1 MHLTLC
7 ENILAI
13 GGARRMNNS
22 CKLSSNDIMHYGVKG
37 MKWGVRKKYD
47 RPYSLEEI
55 KKNYGDDF
63 LRRLS
68 KDPTHKWRAETGIE
82 LIHREPNIE
91 ELKRIMKNW
100 NNMSRKQKELS
111 DKKSME
117 LFGKTNKQHY
127 DELIKTY
134 ENGKNFVNKII
145 YEDDKDD

>member
-1 MHLTLC
+1 
-7 ENILAI
+7 
-13 GGARRMNNS
+13 MNNS

-145 YEDDKDD
+145 IE